1 MNVQTDKKILRI
13 LSKFGSKRSSLPRLY
28 HHIQRI
34 FSGKGGRR
42 MDQDMYALM
51 SYCGYMLSLKNRIGS
66 KQSRARRVKIPIL
79 SRAPKPLFSCF
90 GEGGISPFRLHGLNV
105 NGPKPRRG
113 ANALNRA
120 TIPPP
125 YRDIYRGGILVGWE
139 GQGRCV
145 PYLKGYILYHR
156 SWPLELEFLW
166 TSPSQAAWKYHR

>member
-1 MNVQTDKKILRI
+1 MNVQTDKKVLRI

-51 SYCGYMLSLKNRIGS
+51 SYCGYMLSLKNQIGS

-113 ANALNRA
+113 ANAPQSGHHPTSLSRYISWRNIGGMGRPRPMRSLPKGLY
-120 TIPPP
+120 TI
-125 YRDIYRGGILVGWE
+125 
-139 GQGRCV
+139 
-145 PYLKGYILYHR
+145 
-156 SWPLELEFLW
+156 SPLL
-166 TSPSQAAWKYHR
+166 AA